1 MLPLSASPR
10 SDLAR
15 GSSVRPSGH
24 PYLGALLVLGLLL
37 VGLGREATAP
47 AQAAPAAENAP
58 RQHCVQKGET
68 LTRIA
73 LRYGVTVAAI
83 AAANG
88 IVNPHL
94 IQAGQCLTIP
104 APGATPPPGATAQP
118 GFPATGPCSAPNSPL
133 LKGSSFI
140 FATAPNVGAWL
151 KPGFKV
157 RGCANVFEAQFSWR
171 LKDAGAGTIASG
183 HASATCGTGCV
194 GAFAFNV
201 AYTVPQTQVGTL
213 EVFDESAE
221 DGHEILLNSI
231 PVVLQP

>member
-1 MLPLSASPR
+1 MWPSTSAKTPRPLAP
-10 SDLAR
+10 AR
-15 GSSVRPSGH
+15 AVLTTAGLFLLLL
-24 PYLGALLVLGLLL
+24 LGAG
-37 VGLGREATAP
+37 
-47 AQAAPAAENAP
+47 PAASFPAVAATLAESAA

-94 IQAGQCLTIP
+94 IKAGQCLTIP
-104 APGATPPPGATAQP
+104 APGAPPPPGATALP
-118 GFPATGPCSAPNSPL
+118 GFPATGPCSAPGSPL
-133 LKGSSFI
+133 LKNSGFI
-140 FATAPNVGAWL
+140 FTTTPHVGAWL
-151 KPGFKV
+151 RPGFKV
-157 RGCANVFEAQFSWR
+157 GGCANVFEAQFSWR
-171 LKDAGAGTIASG
+171 LRDAAAATIASG

-201 AYTVPQTQVGTL
+201 AYSIPQTQVGTL